1 MKYTLT
7 IILTLLV
14 FVACQQGGADQW
26 PDDLDGKKALVK
38 EKRAALKELQADITL
53 LKEEIMEMDTTQQKE
68 SRRAVKIDTIGK
80 KNVSRFVEIQSV
92 VEADDAV
99 MASSETGGRITQMVV
114 REGQNVRKGQLIA
127 SVDMQSVDKQLDE
140 LQTALTLAEDVFQ
153 RQSKLWE
160 QNIGSEI
167 QYLQAKNNKER
178 IEKSMETARFQLTK
192 ANVYAPISG
201 VVDVSMKEAGEVAG
215 PGEPIVKIMNTYKVK
230 VIANVPERYL
240 PVVKRGQMVDIH
252 FPAIN
257 EDRTLKISA
266 VGRTI
271 NPANRTFEAEVE
283 LLNKQGV
290 FKPNLMAIMKLKDF
304 EAKDA
309 VAIPLVLVQQEVTG
323 KDYVYIK
330 ADGPYGAYAK
340 KVYVATGE
348 RSEGN
353 IIITEGLNIGDQI
366 IVEGGRGLAENELIE
381 LM

>member
-1 MKYTLT
+1 MKHTLV
-7 IILTLLV
+7 IILTLLII
-14 FVACQQGGADQW
+14 ASCQQSGTDQW

-38 EKRAALKELQADITL
+38 EKRAALKELQADINL
-53 LKEEIMEMDTTQQKE
+53 LKEEIMEMDTTQQEE
-68 SRRAVKIDTIGK
+68 SRRAVKIDTIGSED
-80 KNVSRFVEIQSV
+80 VSRFVEIQSV
-92 VEADDAV
+92 VQADDAV

-201 VVDVSMKEAGEVAG
+201 VVDMSMKEAGEIAG

-230 VIANVPERYL
+230 VIADVPERYL
-240 PVVKRGQMVDIH
+240 PVVKRGQMVDVH
-252 FPAIN
+252 FPAIG
-257 EDRTLKISA
+257 EDRTLRIAS

-283 LLNKQGV
+283 LLNKKGI

-309 VAIPLVLVQQEVTG
+309 VSIPLVLVQQEVSG
-323 KDYVYIK
+323 KDYVYVK
-330 ADGPYGAYAK
+330 ADGTDGAYAK
-340 KVYVATGE
+340 KVYVVMGE

-353 IIITEGLNIGDQI
+353 VIITEGLKVGDQI

>member
-1 MKYTLT
+1 MKHTL
-7 IILTLLV
+7 IILLTFLLIA
-14 FVACQQGGADQW
+14 ACQQSGADQW
-26 PDDLDGKKALVK
+26 PDDLKGKKELVK
-38 EKRAALKELQADITL
+38 EKRAALKELQADIKL
-53 LKEEIMEMDTTQQKE
+53 LKDEIMELDTTQQEE
-68 SRRAVKIDTIGK
+68 SRRAVKIDTIGAED
-80 KNVSRFVEIQSV
+80 VSRFVEIQSV

-160 QNIGSEI
+160 QNIGSEM

-201 VVDVSMKEAGEVAG
+201 VVDMAMKEAGEVAG

-230 VIANVPERYL
+230 VVANVPERYL
-240 PVVKRGQMVDIH
+240 PVVKRGQTVDIH
-252 FPAIN
+252 FPAIE
-257 EDRTLKISA
+257 EDRTLKIAS

-271 NPANRTFEAEVE
+271 NPANRTFEAEVI
-283 LLNKQGV
+283 LLNKQGI

-309 VAIPLVLVQQEVTG
+309 LAIPLVLVQQEVSG
-323 KDYVYIK
+323 KDYVYVK
-330 ADGPYGAYAK
+330 ADGSEGAYAK
-340 KVYVATGE
+340 KIYVTLGE

-353 IIITEGLNIGDQI
+353 VIITEGLTKGDLI

>member
-1 MKYTLT
+1 MKHTLS

-14 FVACQQGGADQW
+14 FAACQQSGTDQW
-26 PDDLDGKKALVK
+26 PDDLEGKKALVK
-38 EKRAALKELQADITL
+38 EKRTALKELQADINL
-53 LKEEIMEMDTTQQKE
+53 LKEEIMELDTTQQEE
-68 SRRAVKIDTIGK
+68 SRRAVKIDTIRPEDL
-80 KNVSRFVEIQSV
+80 SRFVEIQSV

-99 MASSETGGRITQMVV
+99 MASSEMGGRITNMSV

-127 SVDMQSVDKQLDE
+127 SVDMESVNKQISE

-201 VVDVSMKEAGEVAG
+201 VVDRSMKEAGEVAG

-240 PVVKRGQMVDIH
+240 PVVKRGQMVDVH
-252 FPAIN
+252 FPALN
-257 EDRTLKISA
+257 EDRSLRIST

-283 LLNKQGV
+283 LLNKKGI

-304 EAKDA
+304 EAVDA

-323 KDYVYIK
+323 KNYVYVK
-330 ADGPYGAYAK
+330 ADGSEGPYAK
-340 KVYVATGE
+340 KIYVETGE
-348 RSEGN
+348 RSDGN
-353 IIITEGLNIGDQI
+353 VIITEGLKFGDQI
-366 IVEGGRGLAENELIE
+366 IIEGGRGLAENELIE

>member
-1 MKYTLT
+1 MKY
-7 IILTLLV
+7 ILNILFALLA
-14 FVACQQGGADQW
+14 FGACQQSGTEEW
-26 PDDLDGKKALVK
+26 PDDLAGKKAMIK
-38 EKRAALKELQADITL
+38 EKRAALKALEADIAL
-53 LKEEIMEMDTTQQKE
+53 LKEEVMELDTTQQRE
-68 SRRAVKIDTIGK
+68 TRRPVKIDTIGTE
-80 KNVSRFVEIQSV
+80 NFSRFVEIQSV

-99 MASSETGGRITQMVV
+99 MASSETGGRITNMAV

-127 SVDMQSVDKQLDE
+127 TVDMESVNKQLDE
-140 LQTALTLAEDVFQ
+140 LQTALTLAEDVYQ

-178 IEKSMETARFQLTK
+178 IEKSMETARFQMTK
-192 ANVYAPISG
+192 ANVYAPIGG
-201 VVDVSMKEAGEVAG
+201 VVDMSMKEAGEVAG
-215 PGEPIVKIMNTYKVK
+215 PGEPIVKIMNTYRVK
-230 VIANVPERYL
+230 VIADVPEKYL
-240 PVVKRGQMVDIH
+240 PVVKRGQIVDIH
-252 FPAIN
+252 FPALN
-257 EDRTLKISA
+257 EDRTLKISS

-283 LLNKQGV
+283 LLNKNGI

-309 VAIPLVLVQQEVTG
+309 VSIPLVLVQQEVSG

-330 ADGPYGAYAK
+330 ADGPNGAYAK
-340 KVYVATGE
+340 KVYVETGE

-353 IIITEGLNIGDQI
+353 VIITEGLKSGDQL

>member
-1 MKYTLT
+1 MKHTLI
-7 IILTLLV
+7 IILTLFLI
-14 FVACQQGGADQW
+14 ASCQQSGTDQW
-26 PDDLDGKKALVK
+26 PEDLAGKKAMVK
-38 EKRAALKELQADITL
+38 EKRTALKELQADIAL
-53 LKEEIMEMDTTQQKE
+53 LKEEIMEMDTTQQEE
-68 SRRAVKIDTIGK
+68 SRRAVKIDTISTED
-80 KNVSRFVEIQSV
+80 VSRFVEIQSV

-201 VVDVSMKEAGEVAG
+201 VVDMSMKEAGEMAG

-230 VIANVPERYL
+230 VVADVPERYL
-240 PVVKRGQMVDIH
+240 PVVKRGQMVDVH
-252 FPAIN
+252 FPAIG
-257 EDRTLKISA
+257 EDRTLKIAA

-283 LLNKQGV
+283 LLNKKGI

-304 EAKDA
+304 EAKGA
-309 VAIPLVLVQQEVTG
+309 VAIPLVLVQQEVSG
-323 KDYVYIK
+323 KDYVYVK
-330 ADGPYGAYAK
+330 ADGPNGAYAK
-340 KVYVATGE
+340 KIYVAMGE
-348 RSEGN
+348 RSEEN
-353 IIITEGLNIGDQI
+353 VIITEGLKVGDQI
-366 IVEGGRGLAENELIE
+366 IIEGGRGLAENELIE

>member
-1 MKYTLT
+1 MKYTIT

-14 FVACQQGGADQW
+14 LAACQQGGTDQW
-26 PDDLDGKKALVK
+26 PDDLEGKKALVK
-38 EKRAALKELQADITL
+38 EKRTALKELQADINL
-53 LKEEIMEMDTTQQKE
+53 LKEEIMALDTTQEEE
-68 SRRAVKIDTIGK
+68 SRRAVKIDTIRPEDL
-80 KNVSRFVEIQSV
+80 SRFVEIQSV

-99 MASSETGGRITQMVV
+99 MASSETGGRITKMSV

-127 SVDMQSVDKQLDE
+127 SVDMESVNKQISE

-201 VVDVSMKEAGEVAG
+201 VVDMSMKEAGEVAG

-240 PVVKRGQMVDIH
+240 PVVKRGQKVDVH
-252 FPAIN
+252 FPALN
-257 EDRTLKISA
+257 EDRTLRIST

-283 LLNKQGV
+283 LLNKQGI

-304 EAKDA
+304 EAVDA

-323 KDYVYIK
+323 KNYVYVK
-330 ADGPYGAYAK
+330 ADGSEGPYAK
-340 KVYVATGE
+340 KIYVETGE
-348 RSEGN
+348 RSDGN
-353 IIITEGLNIGDQI
+353 VIITEGLKFGDQI
-366 IVEGGRGLAENELIE
+366 IIEGSRGLAENELIE

>member
-1 MKYTLT
+1 MKHTLT

-14 FVACQQGGADQW
+14 LAACQQSGTDQW
-26 PDDLDGKKALVK
+26 PDDLEGKKALVK
-38 EKRAALKELQADITL
+38 EKRTALKELQADINL
-53 LKEEIMEMDTTQQKE
+53 LKEEILEMDTTQQEE
-68 SRRAVKIDTIGK
+68 SRRAVKIDTIRPED
-80 KNVSRFVEIQSV
+80 VSRFVEIQSV

-99 MASSETGGRITQMVV
+99 MASSETGGRITNMSV

-127 SVDMQSVDKQLDE
+127 SVDMESVNKQIDE
-140 LQTALTLAEDVFQ
+140 LETALTLAEDVFQ

-192 ANVYAPISG
+192 ANVYAPIGG
-201 VVDVSMKEAGEVAG
+201 VVDMSMKEAGEVAG

-240 PVVKRGQMVDIH
+240 PVVKRGQMVEVH
-252 FPAIN
+252 FPALN
-257 EDRTLKISA
+257 EDRTLRIST

-283 LLNKQGV
+283 LLNKQGI

-304 EAKDA
+304 EATDA

-323 KDYVYIK
+323 KNYVYVK
-330 ADGPYGAYAK
+330 GDGSEGAYAK
-340 KVYVATGE
+340 KIYVETGE
-348 RSEGN
+348 RSDGN
-353 IIITEGLNIGDQI
+353 VIITEGLKFGDQI
-366 IVEGGRGLAENELIE
+366 IIEGSRGLAENELIE

>member
-14 FVACQQGGADQW
+14 FAACQQSGADKW
-26 PDDLDGKKALVK
+26 PDDLAGKKALVK
-38 EKRAALKELQADITL
+38 EKRVALKALQADITL

-68 SRRAVKIDTIGK
+68 SRRAVKIDTIK
-80 KNVSRFVEIQSV
+80 AENVSRFVEIQSV

-99 MASSETGGRITQMVV
+99 MASSETGGRITNMAV

-127 SVDMQSVDKQLDE
+127 TVDMESVNKQISE

-178 IEKSMETARFQLTK
+178 IEKSMETAAFQMTK

-201 VVDVSMKEAGEVAG
+201 VVDMSMKEAGEVAG

-230 VIANVPERYL
+230 VIADVPERYL
-240 PVVKRGQMVDIH
+240 PVVKRGQTVEIH
-252 FPAIN
+252 FPALN
-257 EDRTLKISA
+257 EDRTLKISS
-266 VGRTI
+266 VGRSI

-283 LLNKQGV
+283 LLNKQGI

-309 VAIPLVLVQQEVTG
+309 VAIPLVLVQQEVSG

-330 ADGPYGAYAK
+330 GDGPDGAYAK
-340 KVYVATGE
+340 KVYVTTGE

-353 IIITEGLNIGDQI
+353 IIIAEGLKIGDQI
-366 IVEGGRGLAENELIE
+366 IVEGGRGLADNELIE

>member
-1 MKYTLT
+1 MKHTLT
-7 IILTLLV
+7 ILLTLLILT
-14 FVACQQGGADQW
+14 ACQQGASDQW
-26 PDDLDGKKALVK
+26 PDDLAGKKALVK
-38 EKRAALKELQADITL
+38 EKRMALKELQADINL
-53 LKEEIMEMDTTQQKE
+53 LKEEIMEMDTTQQEE
-68 SRRAVKIDTIGK
+68 SRRAVKIDTIRPE
-80 KNVSRFVEIQSV
+80 NLSRFVEIQSI
-92 VEADDAV
+92 VEANDAV
-99 MASSETGGRITQMVV
+99 MASSETGGRITNMSV

-127 SVDMQSVDKQLDE
+127 SVDMESVNKQISE

-201 VVDVSMKEAGEVAG
+201 VVDMSMKEAGEMAG

-230 VIANVPERYL
+230 VIADVPERYL
-240 PVVKRGQMVDIH
+240 PVVKRGQMVDVH
-252 FPAIN
+252 FPALN
-257 EDRTLKISA
+257 EDRTLKIST

-283 LLNKQGV
+283 LLNKQGI

-309 VAIPLVLVQQEVTG
+309 VSIPLVLVQQEVTG
-323 KDYVYIK
+323 KSYVYVK
-330 ADGPYGAYAK
+330 ADGSNGPYAK
-340 KVYVATGE
+340 KIYVEMGE

-353 IIITEGLNIGDQI
+353 VIITEGLKFGDQI
-366 IVEGGRGLAENELIE
+366 IIEGGRGLAENELIE

>member
-1 MKYTLT
+1 MKHTLI
-7 IILTLLV
+7 IILTLFLI
-14 FVACQQGGADQW
+14 ASCQQSGTDQW
-26 PDDLDGKKALVK
+26 PEDLAGKKALVK
-38 EKRAALKELQADITL
+38 EKRTALKELQAEIKL
-53 LKEEIMEMDTTQQKE
+53 LKDEIMEMDTTQQEE
-68 SRRAVKIDTIGK
+68 SRRAVKIDTISTEDI
-80 KNVSRFVEIQSV
+80 SRFVEIQSV

-127 SVDMQSVDKQLDE
+127 SVDMQTVNKQLDE

-201 VVDVSMKEAGEVAG
+201 VVDMSMKEAGEMAG

-230 VIANVPERYL
+230 VVADVPERYL
-240 PVVKRGQMVDIH
+240 PVVKRGQMVDVH
-252 FPAIN
+252 FPAID
-257 EDRTLKISA
+257 EDRTLRIAS

-283 LLNKQGV
+283 LLNKKGI

-304 EAKDA
+304 EAKAA
-309 VAIPLVLVQQEVTG
+309 VAIPLVLVQQEVSG

-330 ADGPYGAYAK
+330 ADGPDGAYAK
-340 KVYVATGE
+340 KIYVVLGE

-353 IIITEGLNIGDQI
+353 VIITEGLKVGDQI
-366 IVEGGRGLAENELIE
+366 IIEGGRGLAENELIE

>member
-14 FVACQQGGADQW
+14 FAACQQSGADKW
-26 PDDLDGKKALVK
+26 PDDLVGKKALVK
-38 EKRAALKELQADITL
+38 EKRVALKALQADITL

-68 SRRAVKIDTIGK
+68 SRRAVKIDTIK
-80 KNVSRFVEIQSV
+80 AENVSRFVEIQSV

-99 MASSETGGRITQMVV
+99 MASSETGGRITNMAV

-127 SVDMQSVDKQLDE
+127 TVDMESVNKQISE

-178 IEKSMETARFQLTK
+178 IEKSMETAAFQMTK

-201 VVDVSMKEAGEVAG
+201 VVDMSMKEAGEVAG

-230 VIANVPERYL
+230 VIADVPERYL
-240 PVVKRGQMVDIH
+240 PVVKRGQTVEIH
-252 FPAIN
+252 FPALN
-257 EDRTLKISA
+257 EDRTLKISS
-266 VGRTI
+266 VGRSI
-271 NPANRTFEAEVE
+271 NPANRTFEAEAE
-283 LLNKQGV
+283 LLNKQGI

-309 VAIPLVLVQQEVTG
+309 VAIPLVLVQQEVSG

-330 ADGPYGAYAK
+330 GDGPDGAYAK
-340 KVYVATGE
+340 KVYVTTGE

-353 IIITEGLNIGDQI
+353 IIIAEGLKIGDQI
-366 IVEGGRGLAENELIE
+366 IVEGGRGLADNELIE

>member
-1 MKYTLT
+1 MKHTLT

-14 FVACQQGGADQW
+14 LAACQQSGTDQW
-26 PDDLDGKKALVK
+26 PDDLEGKKALVK
-38 EKRAALKELQADITL
+38 EKRTALKELQADINL
-53 LKEEIMEMDTTQQKE
+53 LKEEILEMDTTQQEE
-68 SRRAVKIDTIGK
+68 SRRAVKIDTIRPED
-80 KNVSRFVEIQSV
+80 VSRFVEIQSV

-99 MASSETGGRITQMVV
+99 MASSETGGRITNMSV

-127 SVDMQSVDKQLDE
+127 SVDMESVNKQIDE
-140 LQTALTLAEDVFQ
+140 LETALTLAEDVFQ

-192 ANVYAPISG
+192 ANVYAPIGG
-201 VVDVSMKEAGEVAG
+201 VVDMSMKEAGEVAG

-240 PVVKRGQMVDIH
+240 PVVKRGQMVEVH
-252 FPAIN
+252 FPALN
-257 EDRTLKISA
+257 EDRTLRIST
-266 VGRTI
+266 VGRPIT
-271 NPANRTFEAEVE
+271 PANRTFEAEVE
-283 LLNKQGV
+283 LLNKQGI

-304 EAKDA
+304 EATDA

-323 KDYVYIK
+323 KNYVYVK
-330 ADGPYGAYAK
+330 ADGSEGAYAK
-340 KVYVATGE
+340 KIYVEMGE
-348 RSEGN
+348 RSDGN
-353 IIITEGLNIGDQI
+353 VIITEGLKFGDQI
-366 IVEGGRGLAENELIE
+366 IIEGSRGLAENELIE

>member
-1 MKYTLT
+1 MRYTLFM
-7 IILTLLV
+7 LLV
-14 FVACQQGGADQW
+14 LLITAACQQGDADKW
-26 PDDLDGKKALVK
+26 PDDLAGKKALVK
-38 EKRAALKELQADITL
+38 EKRTALKELQADINL
-53 LKEEIMEMDTTQQKE
+53 LKEEIMELDTTQQE
-68 SRRAVKIDTIGK
+68 ETRRAVKIDTITSET
-80 KNVSRFVEIQSV
+80 VSRFVEIQSV

-99 MASSETGGRITQMVV
+99 MASSETGGRITRLAV

-127 SVDMQSVDKQLDE
+127 TVDMESVNKQLSE
-140 LQTALTLAEDVFQ
+140 LQTSLTLAEDVYQ
-153 RQSKLWE
+153 RQAKLWE

-178 IEKSMETARFQLTK
+178 IEKSMETARFQMTK
-192 ANVYAPISG
+192 ANVYAPIAG
-201 VVDVSMKEAGEVAG
+201 VVDMTMKEAGEVAG

-230 VIANVPERYL
+230 VIADVPERYL
-240 PVVKRGQMVDIH
+240 PVVKRGQMVDLH
-252 FPAIN
+252 FPALN
-257 EDRTLKISA
+257 EDRTLRISS

-283 LLNKQGV
+283 LLNKQGI

-323 KDYVYIK
+323 KDYVYVK
-330 ADGPYGAYAK
+330 TDGPNGAFAK
-340 KVYVATGE
+340 KVYVETGE

-353 IIITEGLNIGDQI
+353 VIITEGLKVGDQI

-381 LM
+381 IM

>member
-1 MKYTLT
+1 MRYTLF
-7 IILTLLV
+7 IMLILLIN
-14 FVACQQGGADQW
+14 ASCQQGGADKW
-26 PDDLDGKKALVK
+26 PDDLAGKKALVK
-38 EKRAALKELQADITL
+38 EKRAALKELQADINL
-53 LKEEIMEMDTTQQKE
+53 LKDEIMELDTTQQE
-68 SRRAVKIDTIGK
+68 ETRRAVKIDTIGAE
-80 KNVSRFVEIQSV
+80 NVSRFVEIQSV

-99 MASSETGGRITQMVV
+99 MASSETGGRITNMSV

-127 SVDMQSVDKQLDE
+127 TVDMESVNKQISE
-140 LQTALTLAEDVFQ
+140 LQTSLTLAEDVFE

-178 IEKSMETARFQLTK
+178 IEKSMETARFQMTK

-201 VVDVSMKEAGEVAG
+201 VVDMSMKEAGEVTG

-230 VIANVPERYL
+230 VIADVPERYL
-240 PVVKRGQMVDIH
+240 PVVKRGQTVDLH
-252 FPAIN
+252 FPALN
-257 EDRTLKISA
+257 EDRTLKISS

-283 LLNKQGV
+283 LLNKHGI

-330 ADGPYGAYAK
+330 ADGPNGAFAK
-340 KVYVATGE
+340 KIYVTTGE
-348 RSEGN
+348 RSEDN
-353 IIITEGLNIGDQI
+353 VIITEGLKIGDQI

>member
-1 MKYTLT
+1 MKR
-7 IILTLLV
+7 ILLV
-14 FVACQQGGADQW
+14 SLSILIFSACQQDGAEKW
-26 PDDLDGKKALVK
+26 PDDLAGKKAMIK
-38 EKRAALKELQADITL
+38 EKRAALKALEADIAL
-53 LKEEIMEMDTTQQKE
+53 LKDEVMELDTTQQE
-68 SRRAVKIDTIGK
+68 ETRRAVKIDTIGAE
-80 KNVSRFVEIQSV
+80 NISRFVEIQSV

-99 MASSETGGRITQMVV
+99 MASSETGGRITKMSV

-127 SVDMQSVDKQLDE
+127 TVDMEAVNKQLSE
-140 LQTALTLAEDVFQ
+140 LQTALSLAEDVFQ

-178 IEKSMETARFQLTK
+178 IEKSMETARFQMTK

-201 VVDVSMKEAGEVAG
+201 VVDMSMKEAGEVAG

-230 VIANVPERYL
+230 VVADVPERYL
-240 PVVKRGQMVDIH
+240 PVVKRGQTVEVH
-252 FPAIN
+252 FPAVN
-257 EDRTLKISA
+257 EDRTLKISS

-283 LLNKQGV
+283 LLNKNGI

-309 VAIPLVLVQQEVTG
+309 VAIPLVLVQQEVSG

-330 ADGPYGAYAK
+330 ADGSNGAFAK
-340 KVYVATGE
+340 KVYVELGE

-353 IIITEGLNIGDQI
+353 VIVTEGLNIGDQI
-366 IVEGGRGLAENELIE
+366 VVEGGRGLAENELIE
-381 LM
+381 IM